1 MSTRLEN
8 LVAQLRA
15 VVGEKLLRIDLLRGE
30 VTIVIAPGDLVVFY
44 TDGVTEARD
53 TSGQIFGE
61 ARLRQTLVNGASHA
75 SAQQILQT
83 VVQAID
89 QFTGDTPQSDDFTL
103 MVVKRQHNGK
113 AHG

>member
-1 MSTRLEN
+1 MEDIQLEE
-8 LVAQLRA
+8 R
-15 VVGEKLLRIDLLRGE
+15 E
-30 VTIVIAPGDLVVFY
+30 VTLAPGDLVVFY

-61 ARLRQTLVNGASHA
+61 ARLRQTLMDGASHA

-103 MVVKRQHNGK
+103 MVVKRQQNGK
-113 AHG
+113 ANG